1 MDDRGRGVIVRK
13 SGGGAL
19 ILFRRIEEGRYSFI
33 PQQASVVTVACTQRD
48 GEKAS
53 AAYSAGGNHKAEE
66 IIRSAD
72 WLSAGITRALTHEG
86 AAVRGHHRVCQ
97 VFRAT
102 NKGTA

>member
-1 MDDRGRGVIVRK
+1 MLLCLEEEKRGVAMDDRGRGVIVRK

-53 AAYSAGGNHKAEE
+53 AAYSAGGNHK
-66 IIRSAD
+66 
-72 WLSAGITRALTHEG
+72 
-86 AAVRGHHRVCQ
+86 VRCQ
-97 VFRAT
+97 VVSFAHTRCFE
-102 NKGTA
+102 